1 MITLFLLI
9 IWPRNGFSCLGHYID
24 IIKGIGRSF
33 LTTSKEKDDEDCEYE
48 MVWDAEGSMHLV
60 KKASNRTQ
68 PTKSDL
74 GSTGR

>member
-9 IWPRNGFSCLGHYID
+9 IWPRNGFSSLGHYID
-24 IIKGIGRSF
+24 IIKGLGRSF